1 MKAIDMHVHPMTH
14 EALVSGGEYF
24 DAGKKYFGREH
35 KVISYDETAE
45 MYRKLDMMAVLLAT
59 DFRTNQGLP
68 PVSNDHVAEAVKNYP
83 DVFLGFGSV
92 DPWMG
97 KIAVQEVERAVK
109 ELGLIGIKFQQ
120 ACQAFYPNDRRFY
133 EIYEMCQSLQIP
145 VLFHMGTTGIGA
157 GTPGGMGVRLKYTR
171 PIYIDDVAADFPEL
185 KIIGAHPGW
194 PWHEELLAIAVHK
207 SNVYIDLSGWA
218 PKYIPPIVIQ
228 YANSVLQDK
237 VLFGSDWPMLTPER
251 WMKEFE
257 SLDIKEEVKPKIYL
271 ENAKRLFNLS
281 SRIEALK

>member
-1 MKAIDMHVHPMTH
+1 MHVHPMTH